1 MRGGVFLVLLLGIAA
16 APVLAHEHPWYN
28 KLRNEKD
35 QPCCDNQHCRQIADD
50 EWRREADGSFRVKY
64 GGTWWPLADYAN
76 VGFVAPDGHVHAC
89 KYPHESF
96 VRCIVWPGAF

>member
-1 MRGGVFLVLLLGIAA
+1 MRTMAAIALALGLC
-16 APVLAHEHPWYN
+16 APQVQAHENLWYN
-28 KLRNEKD
+28 HLRNERD

-50 EWRREADGSFRVKY
+50 DWKREADGSFRVRY
-64 GGTWWPLADYAN
+64 GGTWWPLAPFAN

-89 KYPHESF
+89 KYPNEAF